1 MALWSYDPFSDY
13 YSTPYP
19 RDTWSLLQQD
29 PVSRWVDSPFSSFW
43 PRDLFN
49 MPPMTTRPFQ
59 QAREVVSD
67 KDKYQVTLNLKNF
80 KSNEVNVKVIDQ
92 TLCVCAEHEEKPDD
106 SGRIYRKIKR
116 RYFLPN
122 NVDCDKINATFS
134 DDGTLIVS
142 AGKKAIGPG
151 KERNIEIKHL
161 PAQKTQQS
169 LQQESQT
176 SEKAKQAGVNIPVT
190 RETEKK

>member
-1 MALWSYDPFSDY
+1 MALLQCDPFGDLCFVGLPF
-13 YSTPYP
+13 TRDPWKIVP
-19 RDTWSLLQQD
+19 RDTLTAWAETPFPYLRRSGIC
-29 PVSRWVDSPFSSFW
+29 PVPGVSQRTVS
-43 PRDLFN
+43 
-49 MPPMTTRPFQ
+49 
-59 QAREVVSD
+59 EVVNNQD
-67 KDKYQVTLNLKNF
+67 KFQVTLNLKNF

>member
-67 KDKYQVTLNLKNF
+67 KDKYQVSLNLGDF
-80 KSNEVNVKVIDQ
+80 KSNEIKVKLVDRN
-92 TLCVCAEHEEKPDD
+92 LMVCAEHEEKPDD
-106 SGRIYRKIKR
+106 YGRIYRHIRR
-116 RYFLPN
+116 RYLLPP
-122 NVDCDKINATFS
+122 NVDVDNLNATLS
-134 DDGTLIVS
+134 DNGTLVVS
-142 AGKKAIGPG
+142 AQKKAIEAG
-151 KERNIEIKHL
+151 KEREIEVKQL
-161 PAQKTQQS
+161 PPQ
-169 LQQESQT
+169 QT
-176 SEKAKQAGVNIPVT
+176 SQSTPQVTQKAEQGNVNIPVT
-190 RETEKK
+190 RETGKS